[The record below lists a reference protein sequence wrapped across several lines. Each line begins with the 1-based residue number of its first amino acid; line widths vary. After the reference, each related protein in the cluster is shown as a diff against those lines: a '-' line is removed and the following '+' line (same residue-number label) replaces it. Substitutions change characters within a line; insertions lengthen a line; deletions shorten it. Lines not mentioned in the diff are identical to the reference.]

1 MKHLIV
7 FLNYCQ
13 SRIQNPVYRQ
23 FANMSLASRNASL
36 LFLSKSLE
44 ERELLHE
51 VNELRR
57 KEEVKSDVSFHI
69 CCLLDQEDRGRQI
82 MQTLT
87 LIRKCFPSSQDL
99 SYRTFAYCQ
108 LPDLNQCSTGQ
119 RNAAWKSLVSIN
131 NAVNDYIDVNLLN
144 ACFLYNDD
152 SQQSLAQFLVNI
164 TQHTDLCQQLCKPL
178 VEGSDFP
185 PVFATF
191 NATGIN
197 YPDDEVRYHLHQAY
211 LHALLSYSQVDNNP
225 VDMETCN
232 QQAETLLSL
241 VPLDNS
247 RVCFQ
252 EDTFIDINSDTSRRW
267 DVPSSYWAQAIDL
280 SSQGLADLPREEW
293 LRQISNRVEV
303 LFQSRFRDLGVEFFF
318 NLELKKTTDYA
329 HVLFTVIQQELEQT
343 MLRSPYPP
351 SVLKDIVHAIVNR
364 LQQKVIELN
373 QLHQQTETRISA
385 LMSELNGMVNRWNSM
400 GIFDRLRGR
409 NTQLLE
415 QYKQQ
420 LQHLFELR
428 TLLPGCH
435 FATKLLNELIPQVA
449 ALSDGSD
456 RLTSVCQEALATL
469 HRNLEESQPA
479 SLSGIFPIEPVR
491 QAVQAL
497 TLDREHLSHQYLQVV
512 NILYDK
518 SRILDGEDLLQRLRT
533 NLSDH
538 IDHYL
543 THRIQDG
550 TLPAV
555 IDVTIVDR
563 LASLYNNRGGLPC
576 FIDELKQSAAFTL
589 LLKDE
594 SGQIADPSA
603 TDVYQLVAPENE
615 NLGPHIKSRNGSQL
629 QILHFRLGLSLQD
642 LDGFTGK
649 RMFVEPSLF

>member
-7 FLNYCQ
+7 FLNHSQ

-36 LFLSKSLE
+36 LFLSKPLE

-69 CCLLDQEDRGRQI
+69 CCMLDHEDRGRQI
-82 MQTLT
+82 IQTLS
-87 LIRKCFPSSQDL
+87 LIRKCFPWGQDL

-152 SQQSLAQFLVNI
+152 SQHSLAQFLVNV
-164 TQHTDLCQQLCKPL
+164 TQHTDLCQQLSL
-178 VEGSDFP
+178 SIAEDTDFP
-185 PVFATF
+185 RVFATF
-191 NATGIN
+191 NATGIS

-211 LHALLSYSQVDNNP
+211 LHALLSYSQVENNP
-225 VDMETCN
+225 LDMEACN
-232 QQAETLLSL
+232 QQAETLLSF

-247 RVCFQ
+247 RVCLQ
-252 EDTFIDINSDTSRRW
+252 EDTFIDLNSDSTRRW
-267 DVPSSYWAQAIDL
+267 DVPSTYWGQAIDL

-303 LFQSRFRDLGVEFFF
+303 LFQSRFRDLGVEYFF

-329 HVLFTVIQQELEQT
+329 HVLFSVLQQELEHT

-373 QLHQQTETRISA
+373 QLHQQTEKQIESLR
-385 LMSELNGMVNRWNSM
+385 SELDAMVNRWNSM

-415 QYKQQ
+415 QYKKQ
-420 LQHLFELR
+420 LQLMLELR

-456 RLTSVCQEALATL
+456 RLTSICQDALATL
-469 HRNLEESQPA
+469 HRSLEESEPA
-479 SLSGIFPIEPVR
+479 SLSSIFPIEPVR

-497 TLDREHLSHQYLQVV
+497 TLDCEHLMHQYLQVA
-512 NILYDK
+512 NILYGK

-533 NLSDH
+533 NMSNH

-543 THRIQDG
+543 NHRIQDG

-555 IDVTIVDR
+555 IDVSIVDR
-563 LASLYNNRGGLPC
+563 LASLYSTRGGLTR
-576 FIDELKQSAAFTL
+576 FIDELKRSAAFTL

-594 SGQIADPSA
+594 SGQVADPSA
-603 TDVYQLVAPENE
+603 TDVYQLVAPESE
-615 NLGPHIKSRNGSQL
+615 ILGPHIMSRNGSQL
-629 QILHFRLGLSLQD
+629 QMLHFRLGMSLQD